1 MQKAKVFILM
11 VLWALT
17 IQAYGKQEL
26 LPIDSLYLGKTVSFY
41 QFAEKH
47 KAAIWPGMELAPA
60 CLYRSN
66 GPVFLY
72 NHPNPPEGFV
82 KISENLYSG
91 WHKDLQLYGN
101 TITEINGTLT
111 AIADYGSGQV
121 AHPHEVLAVL
131 FHELHHAYQM
141 NNIEGLRA
149 DNPVKLMTYPEMPEN
164 DALKLFEQNLLYEMV
179 FTKNA
184 EDLQDM
190 INKLYSSRLE
200 RKEMIGDYLLN
211 EKAVENFEGPAVYSE
226 YSFYQLYSDDPPSMK
241 RNYFERQFG
250 NLLTIPYYG
259 REKLRARNLV
269 SGLALCLVLDNF
281 HEDWKK
287 EYYPSGMD
295 LYDFFLSKFEP
306 VTVDL
311 PEMNMLKAKSR
322 FHTTKAIENRMAL
335 LDGFMEQPGK
345 QVILEFSSI
354 PQFRGFDPMNAQSIN
369 DSTVLHKTLLKLANG
384 DNTLFFDKHPV
395 LAGIKGQVWF
405 VEQLKLFIPE
415 EALKVN
421 GEEIII
427 DHPGV
432 NIRWKGRVVERKAN
446 LVRVQCD

>member
-1 MQKAKVFILM
+1 
-11 VLWALT
+11 
-17 IQAYGKQEL
+17 
-26 LPIDSLYLGKTVSFY
+26 
-41 QFAEKH
+41 
-47 KAAIWPGMELAPA
+47 
-60 CLYRSN
+60 
-66 GPVFLY
+66 
-72 NHPNPPEGFV
+72 
-82 KISENLYSG
+82 
-91 WHKDLQLYGN
+91 
-101 TITEINGTLT
+101 
-111 AIADYGSGQV
+111 
-121 AHPHEVLAVL
+121 
-131 FHELHHAYQM
+131 
-141 NNIEGLRA
+141 
-149 DNPVKLMTYPEMPEN
+149 
-164 DALKLFEQNLLYEMV
+164 
-179 FTKNA
+179 
-184 EDLQDM
+184 
-190 INKLYSSRLE
+190 
-200 RKEMIGDYLLN
+200 
-211 EKAVENFEGPAVYSE
+211 
-226 YSFYQLYSDDPPSMK
+226 MK